1 MGKWGFEVEP
11 ISGALGAEVRGV
23 DLANLDEETF
33 AELRRAWRD
42 HLVLFFREQV
52 LSIEQQVA
60 FARRFGPLHVHPYV
74 VPLDGHPEVIEVV
87 KEPADRGIFGGT
99 WHSDLTYLEKPMM
112 GAVLHALEVPAAGGD
127 TLFANMYLAYESL
140 SGELK
145 RLLRGLRAVHSDRNS
160 GYYKRER
167 VASMGLLDSADT
179 EHMIL
184 IPPATEPAPPPMNM
198 SAG

>member
-1 MGKWGFEVEP
+1 MGYRGFEVEP

-60 FARRFGPLHVHPYV
+60 FAQRFGPLHVHPYV

-87 KEPADRGIFGGT
+87 KETHDVSVVSLGT
-99 WHSDLTYLEKPMM
+99 
-112 GAVLHALEVPAAGGD
+112 
-127 TLFANMYLAYESL
+127 
-140 SGELK
+140 
-145 RLLRGLRAVHSDRNS
+145 
-160 GYYKRER
+160 
-167 VASMGLLDSADT
+167 LLD
-179 EHMIL
+179 L
-184 IPPATEPAPPPMNM
+184 
-198 SAG
+198 